1 MESGNLTR
9 LIFKTFKAR
18 GLTVSGN
25 ATKALVS
32 VLSRYGFFLMQE
44 FIHKVDLH
52 GCVVLLCSE
61 ADIEGSLRLILD
73 ELKLRVDNQ
82 DGNMKNS

>member
-32 VLSRYGFFLMQE
+32 VLSRYHFFNARI
-44 FIHKVDLH
+44 IHKVDLH
-52 GCVVLLCSE
+52 CCVVLLCSE